1 MRNKKQKTET
11 LLQQEIRKLIQM
23 EKFAVEKKKNFDLQK
38 YPTVKT
44 DILSPQFT
52 KKKCRK

>member
-1 MRNKKQKTET
+1 
-11 LLQQEIRKLIQM
+11 M